1 MGATGALF
9 NDALIVTVQDRTSDD
24 APITW
29 PAEVDQAVRGLI
41 KGFVPDSGLFDDV
54 APAPAITFGAAGIT
68 AELAAGSPQKEDP
81 TLPEHLP
88 QRYTY
93 SYNIRFQPGFTGFN
107 SIPGGGFQDLTV
119 TVSTYD
125 RSNNQ
130 RSQPGSI
137 RLLRDANPY
146 MSDGDPAWL
155 SIDIRVFRVFE
166 GDTKFNATLAGGS
179 PNPNTFIQAVI
190 NNLRNNN
197 AGGDTFDNL
206 PTASDQSALVFFPT
220 VTDRTTGAT
229 RRVFNFALAK
239 VRLRGTNGASNVRA
253 FFRLFRYTAGN
264 LIFNDATGYRTHNQG
279 GANKILLMGFD
290 NVVAGENANS
300 VPFFAAPRVNY
311 DVGMQTQSD
320 P

>member
-1 MGATGALF
+1 
-9 NDALIVTVQDRTSDD
+9 
-24 APITW
+24 
-29 PAEVDQAVRGLI
+29 
-41 KGFVPDSGLFDDV
+41 
-54 APAPAITFGAAGIT
+54 
-68 AELAAGSPQKEDP
+68 
-81 TLPEHLP
+81 
-88 QRYTY
+88 
-93 SYNIRFQPGFTGFN
+93 
-107 SIPGGGFQDLTV
+107 
-119 TVSTYD
+119 
-125 RSNNQ
+125 
-130 RSQPGSI
+130 
-137 RLLRDANPY
+137 

-264 LIFNDATGYRTHNQG
+264 LIFTDATGYRTHNQG

-320 P
+320 PLNVQNFPAGNPNGQAIYFGVYLDINQDVPNSRLPATYISALAEQ